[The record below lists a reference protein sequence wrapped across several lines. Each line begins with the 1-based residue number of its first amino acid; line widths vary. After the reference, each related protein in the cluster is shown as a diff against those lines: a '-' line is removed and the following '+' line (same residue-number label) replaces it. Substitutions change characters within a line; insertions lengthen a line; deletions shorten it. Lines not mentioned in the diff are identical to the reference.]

1 MTTKPATRGAQR
13 GFSLLEI
20 LVAFSIMALAL
31 GMLLSIFSSGLRN
44 ASVSEDYTVAV
55 QIAEALMAGV
65 GVERPLQQ
73 GRASGVENQ
82 KYSWE
87 LTVAPYDLST
97 QKGNAQAAPAQ
108 LYMVTVLVG
117 WGDDNRRSGGGQR
130 QFELTTL
137 KLAANPHAQK

>member
-1 MTTKPATRGAQR
+1 MTTKPSARGPQR

-44 ASVSEDYTVAV
+44 ASVSEEYTAAV

-65 GVERPLQQ
+65 GAERPLQQ

-87 LTVAPYDLST
+87 LTVAPYNLVAQSGDT
-97 QKGNAQAAPAQ
+97 QATPAQ

-117 WGDDNRRSGGGQR
+117 WGGDNRRVGGGQR

-137 KLAANPHAQK
+137 KLAANPHAKK